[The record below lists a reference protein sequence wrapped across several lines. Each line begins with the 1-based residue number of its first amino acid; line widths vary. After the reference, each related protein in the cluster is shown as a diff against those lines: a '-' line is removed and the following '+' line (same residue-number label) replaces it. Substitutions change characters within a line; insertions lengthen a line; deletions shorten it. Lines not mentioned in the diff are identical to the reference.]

1 MKMVPSSVADLV
13 NKIEIVLKK
22 CNVISSSFDD
32 IEKGIVSQ
40 KRKRIIYIVNCFTVM
55 VCILSGIWSIAPL
68 DSPFYLNIPNPY
80 YAYGRLGRFIS
91 AVNFAAFTLVT
102 LYSLNILMN
111 ETKGSL
117 TPVTNLK
124 HLFDKLPH
132 PSDHEVKKL
141 TFLLR
146 ILPYIRLT
154 NLMCTLPV
162 FSFVFIG
169 SVVTSYE
176 LQSLTF
182 LLASIPEWFVEGASL
197 IHASHTFTAIHVLIA
212 QSARYLLIRL
222 DRVDN
227 SLSALLSSSKMQV
240 KERVDIFGKTR
251 RALIDLDSIL
261 DEVLDHNR
269 CIKYW
274 LRDSL
279 ICLGSDITL
288 LLVFIMESKVWYE
301 RAFIFMAGFFLLMF
315 LSISFYYAAYL
326 FIKIRSTAK
335 SLHSLQTQLKHDY
348 QGSRRRSTSLI
359 IQKVGNLHLS
369 DVIKIKYQTLRLIH
383 RMTSPFLRIGFTEG
397 DGESF
402 SAESVASMISTVV
415 CGSLMFLNT
424 KYSSLKLVLTK

>member
-1 MKMVPSSVADLV
+1 MKMVPSFVADLV
-13 NKIEIVLKK
+13 SKIEIVLKK
-22 CNVISSSFDD
+22 CYVASSSFDD
-32 IEKGIVSQ
+32 IEKGIVNQ
-40 KRKRIIYIVNCFTVM
+40 RRRRIVYIIICFIVM
-55 VCILSGIWSIAPL
+55 LCILSGIWSFAPL
-68 DSPFYLNIPNPY
+68 DSPFYLSIPNPY

-91 AVNFAAFTLVT
+91 ATHVIGFPLTI
-102 LYSLNILMN
+102 LYSLTILMN

-146 ILPYIRLT
+146 ILPYIPLT
-154 NLMCTLPV
+154 NFLCAFPV

-169 SVVTSYE
+169 SVLTSYE

-182 LLASIPEWFVEGASL
+182 LLASIPEWFIEGVSL
-197 IHASHTFTAIHVLIA
+197 IHASHTFSTVHMLIA
-212 QSARYLLIRL
+212 QSARYLLTRL
-222 DRVDN
+222 DRIDN
-227 SLSALLSSSKMQV
+227 SLAALLSSSQTQV
-240 KERVDIFGKTR
+240 KEIIRKIR
-251 RALIDLDSIL
+251 RTLIDLDSVL

-279 ICLGSDITL
+279 ICMGSIMTL
-288 LLVFIMESKVWYE
+288 PIVFIMESKVWYE
-301 RAFIFMAGFFLLMF
+301 RAFIFMLGFFLLMF
-315 LSISFYYAAYL
+315 LSISFYYAAYI

-335 SLHSLQTQLKHDY
+335 SLHSLQTQLKPHY
-348 QGSRRRSTSLI
+348 QGARRRSTSLM
-359 IQKVGNLHLS
+359 IQKVGDPHPS
-369 DVIKIKYQTLRLIH
+369 DVIKMKYQTLRLIH

-402 SAESVASMISTVV
+402 SAESVGSIISTVV
-415 CGSLMFLNT
+415 FGSLMFLNT
-424 KYSSLKLVLTK
+424 KYSSLKLLLTK

>member
-1 MKMVPSSVADLV
+1 MKMVPLFVADLV

-22 CNVISSSFDD
+22 CYVTSSSFGDT
-32 IEKGIVSQ
+32 EKGIVNQ
-40 KRKRIIYIVNCFTVM
+40 QRQMIAYMANCLM
-55 VCILSGIWSIAPL
+55 VTLCILSGIWSIAPL

-197 IHASHTFTAIHVLIA
+197 IYGTPIFATVHVLIA

-227 SLSALLSSSKMQV
+227 SLSALLSSSQMEV
-240 KERVDIFGKTR
+240 KERICKIRG
-251 RALIDLDSIL
+251 ALIDLDDIL
-261 DEVLDHNR
+261 GEVLDHNR

-279 ICLGSDITL
+279 TCMGSVITL
-288 LLVFIMESKVWYE
+288 EFVFIMESKVWYE
-301 RAFIFMAGFFLLMF
+301 RAIIILVGFFDLMF
-315 LSISFYYAAYL
+315 LSISFCYAAYL

-335 SLHSLQTQLKHDY
+335 CLHSLQTQLRPDY
-348 QGSRRRSTSLI
+348 QASRRRSTSLI
-359 IQKVGNLHLS
+359 IQKVGNPHPS

-402 SAESVASMISTVV
+402 SAESVGSMISTVV
-415 CGSLMFLNT
+415 FGSLMFLNT
-424 KYSSLKLVLTK
+424 KYSSLKYLLNK